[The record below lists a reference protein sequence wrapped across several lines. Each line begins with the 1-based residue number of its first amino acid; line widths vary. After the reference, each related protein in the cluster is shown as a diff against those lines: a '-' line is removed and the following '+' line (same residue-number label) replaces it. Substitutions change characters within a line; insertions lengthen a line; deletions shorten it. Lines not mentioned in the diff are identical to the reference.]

1 MPKSEKGLV
10 TKETKAEIDKLQLE
24 VGQVTRTKSLL
35 NPNQI
40 QKLWNRTPL
49 RFQYSREGRGGQKFT
64 YVRKGYVKRVLDS
77 VFGFNWSFYK
87 AEENDLAMI
96 LAVAEK
102 TGTVVVEGYLECV
115 VSDDRG
121 NKLGTLHKADA
132 GSVPVKFKKDV
143 NKVTGQR
150 ELLDFGND
158 VKAAYTDCLKRC
170 AQQLGIAA
178 DVYDPNEFMDIEIIG
193 SEENSERKKNIN
205 KKVEE
210 AKAQLEKEEA
220 EDDNPAE

>member
-1 MPKSEKGLV
+1 MAKSEKGLV
-10 TKETKAEIDKLQLE
+10 TAETKKEIEKLQLE

-40 QKLWNRTPL
+40 QKLWNRTPM

-77 VFGFNWSFYK
+77 VFGFNWSFVQN
-87 AEENDLAMI
+87 EQDNLAMI
-96 LAVAEK
+96 LEVAEK
-102 TGTVVVEGYLECV
+102 TGTVVVRGHLECV
-115 VSDDRG
+115 VTDDRG
-121 NKLGTLHKADA
+121 NEIGRLIKSDA
-132 GSVPVKFKKDV
+132 GSVPVKFKKEE
-143 NKVTGQR
+143 NKVTGR
-150 ELLDFGND
+150 KELLDFGND
-158 VKAAYTDCLKRC
+158 VKGAYTDCLKRC

-193 SEENSERKKNIN
+193 SDENSDRKKNVN

-210 AKAQLEKEEA
+210 ARAALEKEEA
-220 EDDNPAE
+220 EDV